1 MHHLNF
7 QSSHNRY
14 TSNVC
19 RQHTFLS
26 ELSQIFETDNAA
38 EISKVCAQ
46 LRAYQQLITQVP
58 SVRVHCALQATSHTD
73 QLVSVWSDHFHPK
86 PFFLQGFQSA
96 LVSPPAKHHAVRFS
110 NAHLHAW
117 SGETVGQQVF
127 FPMAAIES
135 SYLITAV
142 RSVTEF
148 SDLRIPALNLAIEYL
163 NALEGPLWKTIRG
176 RGLSYNYY
184 MYVSPDDGLMYF
196 GLAKSSD
203 IVAAYQEATKIVN
216 NYANQVTPIDPL
228 ALQADK
234 TKPNLCV

>member
-1 MHHLNF
+1 
-7 QSSHNRY
+7 
-14 TSNVC
+14 
-19 RQHTFLS
+19 
-26 ELSQIFETDNAA
+26 
-38 EISKVCAQ
+38 
-46 LRAYQQLITQVP
+46 
-58 SVRVHCALQATSHTD
+58 
-73 QLVSVWSDHFHPK
+73 
-86 PFFLQGFQSA
+86 
-96 LVSPPAKHHAVRFS
+96 
-110 NAHLHAW
+110 
-117 SGETVGQQVF
+117 
-127 FPMAAIES
+127 MAAIES

-228 ALQADK
+228 ALQAAKSSLVFEVISEAD
-234 TKPNLCV
+234 TISAAAQQSFRNYLRAVPADHQLHVLAHIQQLDTDHVLQAFQEILRLFNAAQSHLVMTSNPANQEEILRGFQELQRPVRLYESVDHLFA